1 MSISLILKP
10 GGLLVEKRWKY
21 DEKIKK
27 GDYEYTLI
35 STGNDNEDS
44 YLLSLLNTTVELDD
58 EFTVRDWFKLIIN
71 YPVYQKLDL
80 FTPSFLN
87 EYYNCPE
94 AGCLDPDGKLQEIII
109 QKLISTENFDPEKEE
124 LYECEIY
131 MDICGRYED
140 EDTHYGIEFTPLKD
154 YLDTPM
160 KLLDGIITKTI
171 PILKEIK
178 ETKKKKR
185 HSNYTYDYK
194 KEEVRV
200 YYTLFEFITSFIYE
214 ISFFGTPERR
224 DKKSKE
230 LCETMEDVKSGKAK
244 TIPLDLDKL
253 IRDKDKE
260 GTK

>member
-1 MSISLILKP
+1 MSTLILKP
-10 GGLLVEKRWKY
+10 GGLLIEKRWVY

-27 GDYEYTLI
+27 GNYEHTLI

-44 YLLSLLNTTVELDD
+44 YLLSLLNTTIELDN

-87 EYYNCPE
+87 EYYSCPE
-94 AGCLDPDGKLQEIII
+94 KECFDPDGKLQDIVF
-109 QKLISTENFDPEKEE
+109 QKIISTENYDPEKEDK
-124 LYECEIY
+124 YECEIY
-131 MDICGRYED
+131 MDICGRYKD
-140 EDTHYGIEFTPLKD
+140 ENTHYGIEFTPLKD

-178 ETKKKKR
+178 EAKKKKR
-185 HSNYTYDYK
+185 HSDYTYDYK

-224 DKKSKE
+224 DKKNKE
-230 LCETMEDVKSGKAK
+230 LLEQIDDVKSGKAK
-244 TIPLDLDKL
+244 TYPLDLDKL
-253 IRDKDKE
+253 INDESEEDTE
-260 GTK
+260 